1 MARVK
6 PGGRLPAWRSHGLLP
21 ALLLGLVSATGAAGG
36 AAGQGLP
43 GEPPIEAGGNAAHAQ
58 SPAAPAPPGPDSR
71 WPRLLAAQYTFIEQ
85 WQSALTSPYEG
96 AHSLNPAG
104 DHQPTHTIGAYSG
117 WAPFSWAQAY
127 FDVEKFM
134 GAGVSGATGLGG
146 LTNGDVIREG
156 TVGLKKKIYT
166 ARLLARLTLPLGGD
180 TVRVERGQD
189 QLPAFEAARRL
200 EFKAGWLS
208 ANDDF
213 DRNRYGGSAR
223 TQFMN
228 WSLWQNTA
236 WDYAGD
242 TRGYTDGF
250 VLGYISPRWSLKY
263 GMYRMPTVANGQTLE
278 TLNRAREQNLELT
291 LAPAAFATVVRLLAF
306 VNTARLGD
314 YRQALANAAATGTV
328 PDIAA
333 DAQDSRHK
341 FGFGVNVEQPLAD
354 DGKTGAFARL
364 GWNDAHTEDFVFTEV
379 DRLASFGGDLSGAR
393 WRRAEDCLGAA
404 IAIEGLSAPHR
415 DYLAAGGSGFL
426 LGDGRL
432 NYGVEQ
438 IFETYY
444 RAQWSWTLAQAPIR
458 LQLGPDFQYVQ
469 NPGFNRDR
477 GPVRFVALR
486 VHLEY

>member
-1 MARVK
+1 MVTRVK
-6 PGGRLPAWRSHGLLP
+6 PRDVRLAGRRPELLL
-21 ALLLGLVSATGAAGG
+21 ALLLGVSCGAGAIAGQSPPEEPPMDAGG
-36 AAGQGLP
+36 DAARTLP
-43 GEPPIEAGGNAAHAQ
+43 PGAQ
-58 SPAAPAPPGPDSR
+58 TPPGPDSR
-71 WPRLLAAQYTFIEQ
+71 WPLLLAAQYTFIEQ
-85 WQSALTSPYEG
+85 WQSALTSPYQGE
-96 AHSLNPAG
+96 HSLRPEG
-104 DHQPTHTIGAYSG
+104 DQQPTHTIGAYSG
-117 WAPFSWAQAY
+117 WAPVSWAQAY

-146 LTNGDVIREG
+146 PTNGDVIREG
-156 TVGLKKKIYT
+156 AVGLKKEFYI
-166 ARLLARLTLPLGGD
+166 ARLYARFMLPIGSD
-180 TVRVERGQD
+180 TVRVKRGQD
-189 QLPAFEAARRL
+189 QLPGFEAARRI

-208 ANDDF
+208 AADDF

-223 TQFMN
+223 TQFLN

-236 WDYAGD
+236 WDFAGD

-250 VLGYISPRWSLKY
+250 VFGYISPQWSLKY

-291 LAPAAFATVVRLLAF
+291 LAPGTLATVVRLLAF

-314 YRQALANAAATGTV
+314 YRQALATAAAAGTV

-333 DAQDSRHK
+333 DAQNGRHK

-354 DGKTGAFARL
+354 EDTTGVFARL
-364 GWNDAHTEDFVFTEV
+364 GWNDGRTEDFVFTEV

-404 IAIEGLSAPHR
+404 VAIEGLSGPHR
-415 DYLAAGGSGFL
+415 DCLAAGGSGFL

-432 NYGVEQ
+432 NYGLEQ

-477 GPVRFVALR
+477 GPVRFFALR
-486 VHLEY
+486 LHLEY